1 MRQSLSME
9 HPPSERRLT
18 PRRLLWV
25 LIALWLVLYGS
36 FALLRPPLLDDAD
49 SVHAEV
55 AREMVARHDWITLYA
70 NGIRYLE
77 KAPLLYWS
85 MAASFRVFGGNAGG
99 THTWSA
105 RLPLALSTLALLLA
119 VFALG
124 RRCFVA
130 AAERRCSDDAAERR
144 CSDDAAERR
153 CLNDLAGFYAAL
165 VLATSFGLFIF
176 TRILI
181 PDAIVCLW
189 LTLAMLCFWRSLM
202 RPTRANAA
210 GFAVACALGVLTKGL
225 IGLVFPLLI
234 VLVYLAMTRNLR
246 HLRRWHPLL
255 GVIIFLA
262 IAAPWH
268 VAAGIANPT
277 VGHPGALPT
286 AGNVH
291 GFFWFYFVNE
301 HLLRYLNRRVP
312 RDYDTVPLALFWGLL
327 MVWMLPWSAFLPS
340 ALRCVP
346 LRRWWRGLASDALNE
361 LDEPDRARLLCF
373 VWAAVPMVFFSFST
387 RQEYYVLPAMPALAL
402 LIGDR
407 LARDARSVKV
417 PRMWLAWLLF
427 PVGVCGAAVAL
438 YFALHS
444 GVPRGDLAAALST
457 NPGDYALSFGH
468 FLDLSTRAMAFFRV
482 PLVLTAFALLVGAG
496 GHLLLRRAARP
507 HAAIAALAAGSVLF
521 LISAHI
527 ALVTFSP
534 VLSSA
539 GLAEAIRPLLK
550 PGDVIVLNG
559 EYESGSTL
567 GFYLHRQVRIL
578 NGRSSN
584 LWYGS
589 FFPDAPA
596 IFEDDAS
603 IARLWSGPQ
612 RVFLLTDAG
621 APPHLPGAVYTI
633 AVSGGKAVLSNRQ

>member
-1 MRQSLSME
+1 MNWVYYKPLDGESSAPPMRQSLSME
-9 HPPSERRLT
+9 HEPSERHFT
-18 PRRLLWV
+18 PRGLLWIV
-25 LIALWLVLYGS
+25 IALWLLLYGS
-36 FALLRPPLLDDAD
+36 FTLLRPPLLDDAD

-55 AREMVARHDWITLYA
+55 AREMVSRHDWTTLYA

-85 MAASFRVFGGNAGG
+85 MAASFRVFDGNAGG
-99 THTWSA
+99 AHTWSA
-105 RLPLALSTLALLLA
+105 RLPLALYTLLVLLA

-124 RRCFVA
+124 QRCFG
-130 AAERRCSDDAAERR
+130 DA
-144 CSDDAAERR
+144 
-153 CLNDLAGFYAAL
+153 LAGFYAAL
-165 VLATSFGLFIF
+165 VLLTSFGLFIF

-189 LTLAMLCFWRSLM
+189 LALAMLCFWRSLAE
-202 RPTRANAA
+202 PTRANAA
-210 GFAVACALGVLTKGL
+210 GFAIACALGVLTKGL

-234 VLVYLAMTRNLR
+234 VAVFLAMTRNLN

-255 GVIIFLA
+255 GALIFFA

-268 VAAGIANPT
+268 VAAGLANPT
-277 VGHPGALPT
+277 EGHPGALPSP
-286 AGNVH
+286 GNVH
-291 GFFWFYFVNE
+291 GWYWFYFVNE

-327 MVWMLPWSAFLPS
+327 LVWLLSWSAFLPS
-340 ALRCVP
+340 ALCRVP
-346 LRRWWRGLASDALNE
+346 LRRWWRGVPLNGA
-361 LDEPDRARLLCF
+361 EPARLLLF

-402 LIGDR
+402 LIGG
-407 LARDARSVKV
+407 
-417 PRMWLAWLLF
+417 WLAQDTSSTEPPRLRTAWWLF
-427 PVGVCGAAVAL
+427 AFGACGAGVAL
-438 YFALHS
+438 FFALHS
-444 GVPRGDLAAALST
+444 PAPQGDLAAALST

-482 PLVLTAFALLVGAG
+482 PLLLTAVALLLGTG
-496 GHLLLRRAARP
+496 GHLLLRLAGRR
-507 HAAIAALAAGSVLF
+507 HAAIGTLAGGGVLF
-521 LISAHI
+521 LVAAHM

-539 GLAEAIRPLLK
+539 TLAEAIRPRLE

-567 GFYLHRQVRIL
+567 GFYLQRQVRIL

-589 FFPDAPA
+589 FFSDAPA
-596 IFEDDAS
+596 IFDDDAS
-603 IARLWSGPQ
+603 MGHLWIGPR
-612 RVFLLTDAG
+612 RVFLLTDA
-621 APPHLPGAVYTI
+621 AKPPHLPGTVYTI
-633 AVSGGKAVLSNRQ
+633 AASGGKAVLSNRP

>member
-1 MRQSLSME
+1 MRLRMRQSLSME
-9 HPPSERRLT
+9 HPPRERRAT
-18 PRRLLWV
+18 PRTLLPV
-25 LIALWLVLYGS
+25 LIAVWLLLYGS

-55 AREMVARHDWITLYA
+55 AREMVARHDWTTLYA

-85 MAASFRVFGGNAGG
+85 MAASFRCFGV
-99 THTWSA
+99 HTWSA
-105 RLPLALSTLALLLA
+105 RLPLAMYTLVLLLV

-124 RRCFVA
+124 DRFFP
-130 AAERRCSDDAAERR
+130 DAA
-144 CSDDAAERR
+144 
-153 CLNDLAGFYAAL
+153 AGFYASL

-181 PDAIVCLW
+181 PDAMVCLW
-189 LTLAMLCFWRSLM
+189 LAIAMFCFWRSLAE
-202 RPTRANAA
+202 PTRANAA
-210 GFAVACALGVLTKGL
+210 GFAAACALGVLTKGL

-234 VLVYLAMTRNLR
+234 VAVYLLMTRNLA

-255 GVIIFLA
+255 GALIFFA

-268 VAAGIANPT
+268 VAAGMANPT
-277 VGHPGALPT
+277 EGHPGAVPT

-291 GFFWFYFVNE
+291 GFYWFYFINE

-327 MVWMLPWSAFLPS
+327 LVWLLPWSAFLPS
-340 ALRCVP
+340 ALCRVP
-346 LRRWWRGLASDALNE
+346 LRRWWRSAPLNKTE
-361 LDEPDRARLLCF
+361 RARLLLFC
-373 VWAAVPMVFFSFST
+373 WAAVPMVFFSFST

-402 LIGDR
+402 LLGGWLAQDAADPRPPR
-407 LARDARSVKV
+407 LRT
-417 PRMWLAWLLF
+417 AWLLF
-427 PVGVCGAAVAL
+427 AAGSCGAVVAAF
-438 YFALHS
+438 FALRS
-444 GVPRGDLAAALST
+444 ASPAGDLAAALHS

-468 FLDLSTRAMAFFRV
+468 FLDLSTRAMAFFRL
-482 PLVLTAFALLVGAG
+482 PLLLTSVALLIGTG
-496 GHLLLRRAARP
+496 GHLLLRRAGHR
-507 HAAIAALAAGSVLF
+507 HAALWTLAGGSVLF
-521 LISAHI
+521 LVAAHM

-539 GLAEAIRPLLK
+539 ALADAVRPRLA
-550 PGDVIVLNG
+550 PDDVVVLNG

-567 GFYLHRQVRIL
+567 GFYLRRQVRIL

-589 FFPDAPA
+589 FFSDAPA
-596 IFEDDAS
+596 IFDDDAS
-603 IARLWSGPQ
+603 IARLWSGPR
-612 RVFLLTDAG
+612 RVFLLTDAA
-621 APPHLPGAVYTI
+621 APPRLPGAVYTVAI
-633 AVSGGKAVLSNRQ
+633 SGGKAVLSNQP

>member
-9 HPPSERRLT
+9 HPPSERLFT
-18 PRRLLWV
+18 PRTLPWV

-36 FALLRPPLLDDAD
+36 FALVRPPLLDDAD

-55 AREMVARHDWITLYA
+55 AREMVARHDWTTLYA

-85 MAASFRVFGGNAGG
+85 MAASFRCLGSY
-99 THTWSA
+99 TWSA
-105 RLPLALSTLALLLA
+105 RLPLALYTLALLL
-119 VFALG
+119 VIFALG
-124 RRCFVA
+124 RRCFGA
-130 AAERRCSDDAAERR
+130 AAERRG
-144 CSDDAAERR
+144 
-153 CLNDLAGFYAAL
+153 LNDVTGFYAAL

-181 PDAIVCLW
+181 PDAMVCLW
-189 LTLAMLCFWRSLM
+189 LTLAMLCFWRSLTH
-202 RPTRANAA
+202 PTRANAA
-210 GFAVACALGVLTKGL
+210 GFAAACALGVLTKGL

-234 VLVYLAMTRNLR
+234 VGVFLMMTRNLT

-255 GVIIFLA
+255 GTLIFFA

-268 VAAGIANPT
+268 VAAGLANPT
-277 VGHPGALPT
+277 EGHPGTLPA

-291 GFFWFYFVNE
+291 GFYWFYFVNE

-327 MVWMLPWSAFLPS
+327 VVWMLPWSVFLPS

-346 LRRWWRGLASDALNE
+346 LRRCWRKVA
-361 LDEPDRARLLCF
+361 LDEPERARLLCF
-373 VWAAVPMVFFSFST
+373 VWAAVPMIFFSFST

-402 LIGDR
+402 LIGDG
-407 LARDARSVKV
+407 LARSARTGM
-417 PRMWLAWLLF
+417 RTAWLLF
-427 PVGVCGAAVAL
+427 AVATGGATVAL
-438 YFALHS
+438 FFALHS
-444 GVPRGDLAAALST
+444 PAPQADLAAALST
-457 NPGDYALSFGH
+457 NPSDYALSFGH

-482 PLVLTAFALLVGAG
+482 PLALTAIALVGGTG
-496 GHLLLRRAARP
+496 GHLLLRRAGRP
-507 HAAIAALAAGSVLF
+507 HAAIGALAAGSALF
-521 LISAHI
+521 LVAAHI
-527 ALVTFSP
+527 GLVTFSP

-539 GLAEAIRPLLK
+539 ELAEAIRPRLG
-550 PGDVIVLNG
+550 PEDVIVLNG

-589 FFPDAPA
+589 FFSDAPK
-596 IFEDDAS
+596 IFDDDAS
-603 IARLWSGPQ
+603 IARLWNGPR
-612 RVFLLTDAG
+612 RVFLLTDATH
-621 APPHLPGAVYTI
+621 PPHLPRAIYTI
-633 AVSGGKAVLSNRQ
+633 AVSGGKAMLSNRP